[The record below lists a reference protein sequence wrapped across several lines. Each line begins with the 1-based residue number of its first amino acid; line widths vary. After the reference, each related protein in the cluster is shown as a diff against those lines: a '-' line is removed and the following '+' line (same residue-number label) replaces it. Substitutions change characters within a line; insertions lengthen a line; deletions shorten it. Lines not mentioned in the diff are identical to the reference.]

1 MSRVTKVCLI
11 RNSEARNLPVD
22 VSVGSMRQ
30 PACRAFLRM
39 ARRTSQRLREATAT
53 HHIAYLTQGLSAKRG
68 RGASMGDLAQ
78 PGCLASRPPP
88 HALRAGLVG
97 LGVVGGPGRR
107 SARGRAGRVA
117 GEKDLPKLR

>member
-53 HHIAYLTQGLSAKRG
+53 HHIAYLTQG
-68 RGASMGDLAQ
+68 
-78 PGCLASRPPP
+78 P
-88 HALRAGLVG
+88 
-97 LGVVGGPGRR
+97 RR
-107 SARGRAGRVA
+107 SATKRSRGTTVNC
-117 GEKDLPKLR
+117 KTD